1 MTSEQAGRTST
12 APGGEGAE
20 ASRAGPLTGIRV
32 LDLSRMLAGPYC
44 TALLADL
51 GAEVLKI
58 EQPGRGDD
66 SRDIGPFRNGVSIY
80 FGILNRRKRSVTLN
94 LKEPEAR
101 ELFLDLAR
109 HSHVVVENFRPGVA
123 TRLGIDHAAVQ
134 AVNPRIVY
142 ASISGF
148 GQTGPMAALPAYD
161 LIVQAASG
169 LMSATGLPD
178 GPPIKVGESIGDLA
192 AGLFAAFGITA
203 ALGDVG
209 RTGSGTHL
217 DVSMLECL
225 LAMQVTLQS
234 EYDAT
239 GIAPMRVGNRHPL
252 STPFGTYQ
260 AKDGFVILAAANNT
274 LFERIARMIG
284 RLDMVEDPRFASDES
299 RTRHEPDVRRA
310 IEEWTGT
317 RTVGDVVAA
326 ANEAGIPTAPIA
338 DFAEA
343 LASDQVGAREVVS
356 SFEHPVA
363 GPIDY
368 VGQPVRFS
376 THSPIP
382 PVTSPALGADTD
394 AVLNGVLG
402 IGPDRLEELRRRGA
416 L

>member
-1 MTSEQAGRTST
+1 MQI
-12 APGGEGAE
+12 EGATE
-20 ASRAGPLTGIRV
+20 GGRPGPLAGVRV

-58 EQPGRGDD
+58 EHPARGDD
-66 SRDIGPFRNGVSIY
+66 SRDIGPFRNGESIY
-80 FGILNRRKRSVTLN
+80 FGILNRRKLSVTLN
-94 LKEPEAR
+94 LKQAEAR
-101 ELFLDLAR
+101 QLFLDLAR
-109 HSHVVVENFRPGVA
+109 RSEVVVENFRPGVA
-123 TRLGIDHAAVQ
+123 ARLGIDHEAVE

-169 LMSATGLPD
+169 LMNATGFPD
-178 GPPIKVGESIGDLA
+178 GPPVKVGESIGDLA

-203 ALGDVG
+203 ALADAARSG
-209 RTGSGTHL
+209 RGTHL
-217 DVSMLECL
+217 DISMLECL

-239 GIAPMRVGNRHPL
+239 GIAPTRVGNRHPL
-252 STPFGTYQ
+252 STPFGAYE
-260 AKDGFVILAAANNT
+260 ANDGFVILAAANNT
-274 LFERIARMIG
+274 LFARIARMIG
-284 RLDMVEDPRFASDES
+284 RAEMVDDPRFGTDES

-310 IEEWTGT
+310 IEEWTGL
-317 RTVGDVVAA
+317 RRVADVVQA
-326 ANEAGIPTAPIA
+326 ANEAGVPAAPIA

-356 SFEHPVA
+356 RFDHPVA

-376 THSPIP
+376 THSPLP
-382 PVTSPALGADTD
+382 PVPSPSLGAHTD
-394 AVLNGVLG
+394 AVLSEVLG
-402 IGPDRLEELRRRGA
+402 IEPRRLEDLRRRGA
-416 L
+416 V